1 MIYFII
7 LQKILLLDST
17 FKECKTNRSDLETK
31 KKFLPT
37 EMPKLPKA
45 DVFDKNKLLDF
56 WNPKKLKEQIKPPQ
70 NQQNHGS
77 YYRLPFM

>member
-31 KKFLPT
+31 KKFSPT
-37 EMPKLPKA
+37 EMSKLPKA
-45 DVFDKNKLLDF
+45 DAFDKNKLLDF
-56 WNPKKLKEQIKPPQ
+56 
-70 NQQNHGS
+70 
-77 YYRLPFM
+77 